1 MEFVDSTMSSLFS
14 NKYSSAVIT
23 LFLVLYGGLAAP
35 KLPKFVV
42 QLFDNAVFRI
52 LILSLIVYKGN
63 RDPKFAIM
71 IGVAFTVTLNVISKQ
86 KFLEGFEDYIE
97 DFTATDDSLD
107 DDLSGDDDSQA
118 DSDGD
123 DDGDD
128 DDADVDSFTN
138 TDSLENPVDNQE
150 NFGSVEG
157 AEGLSDDYEEY

>member
-86 KFLEGFEDYIE
+86 KFLEGFEDDIE